1 MDDVE
6 HNVSDN
12 YRTAASNNVEDPKK
26 PAPSPVVHIR
36 GLASSADESQVMEAL
51 QEFGTV
57 RHVVM
62 MPHRRQALVE
72 FERLEDA
79 RACVAGTAGDPVY
92 VGGQPAYCNF
102 STSQRISR
110 KGGTPADDVAR
121 TNHILLLTVNNAL
134 YPITTEVIHTICSP
148 YGVVQRIVIF
158 KKNGVQALVEFD
170 SIPSAQQAKSSLNG
184 ADIYSGCCTLKIEYA
199 KPARLNVYR
208 NDSETWDYTL
218 EGPCVPNG
226 QQKKQPALLGD
237 HPSTMRGYGNQ
248 QGTYCPQNYS
258 FNNYTS
264 GSPGSPYN
272 HTAEARLGFG
282 NARPTTPMSG
292 PGTCAPHNNP
302 CPMGGS
308 AANRVMMVYNMNP
321 SVMNCSRLFNLVC
334 LYGNVEKIKFL
345 KSKPG
350 VGMIQMADAASVDR
364 AVANLNTAQLFG
376 QKLSLSVSKQQE
388 IVAGQAFELE
398 DGSDS
403 FRDFVGSRHNRFS
416 THEQASKNR
425 ILPPSAILHFYSA
438 PPEFSEQAF
447 IQICEETGVK
457 KPNAFKLFSSKSERT
472 SSGLAEWDNKND
484 ATEVVAVV
492 NHHQLKNPNGFF
504 AYTLKL
510 CFSSAQQVA

>member
-6 HNVSDN
+6 HN
-12 YRTAASNNVEDPKK
+12 NNVEDPKK

-158 KKNGVQALVEFD
+158 KKNGVQALRTFD

-237 HPSTMRGYGNQ
+237 HPSTMRGYGK
-248 QGTYCPQNYS
+248 CC
-258 FNNYTS
+258 
-264 GSPGSPYN
+264 
-272 HTAEARLGFG
+272 FG

-472 SSGLAEWDNKND
+472 SSGLAEWDIKND